1 METITMSGKE
11 APRPGI
17 LRAASAG
24 AITNRQAAEALRL
37 TIRHVQRLKVRFRAD
52 GLRGL
57 VHRGRG
63 QPSPRRLA
71 DPVRAQIERLML
83 TGYDRVNDVHLT
95 EKLREVH
102 GLAVSRPTVRRIR
115 LALGRPARR
124 PRRAPH
130 HRRRRPREAAPGSLI
145 QIDGS
150 EFAWLEQRG
159 PAASLLG
166 AIDDATG
173 AILALH
179 LRPAE
184 DLHGY
189 LTLFAEL
196 FAAHGLPL
204 AVYGDRLG
212 VFVRNDPHWSLEEEL
227 QGHQHPTHFG
237 RLLQTLGIAYI
248 AAHSPQAK
256 GRVERLWGTLQDR
269 LVTELRLLGIT
280 TLEAANAFLPTFI
293 ADYNRRFAVPAAAP
307 ALWRRPPLHHDRLL
321 GCRYRRVVARDHT
334 VRLGER
340 LVQLPPRPRHRSYA
354 GSRVEVRELVDG
366 RLLVLADDHVLATQP
381 PPPGPFVLTPRRQQ
395 RGRDYSYR
403 PALAPRLSPSPPTPP
418 RARRPTRPAATHPWR
433 LDAARDLAIKTLRA
447 TTRARGD
454 DRSTEQL
461 GRHFH

>member
-150 EFAWLEQRG
+150 DFAWHEQRG
-159 PAASLLG
+159 PAAS
-166 AIDDATG
+166 
-173 AILALH
+173 
-179 LRPAE
+179 
-184 DLHGY
+184 
-189 LTLFAEL
+189 
-196 FAAHGLPL
+196 
-204 AVYGDRLG
+204 
-212 VFVRNDPHWSLEEEL
+212 
-227 QGHQHPTHFG
+227 
-237 RLLQTLGIAYI
+237 
-248 AAHSPQAK
+248 
-256 GRVERLWGTLQDR
+256 
-269 LVTELRLLGIT
+269 
-280 TLEAANAFLPTFI
+280 
-293 ADYNRRFAVPAAAP
+293 
-307 ALWRRPPLHHDRLL
+307 
-321 GCRYRRVVARDHT
+321 
-334 VRLGER
+334 
-340 LVQLPPRPRHRSYA
+340 
-354 GSRVEVRELVDG
+354 
-366 RLLVLADDHVLATQP
+366 
-381 PPPGPFVLTPRRQQ
+381 
-395 RGRDYSYR
+395 
-403 PALAPRLSPSPPTPP
+403 
-418 RARRPTRPAATHPWR
+418 
-433 LDAARDLAIKTLRA
+433 
-447 TTRARGD
+447 
-454 DRSTEQL
+454 
-461 GRHFH
+461 